1 MPSTILGNRFYSA
14 LEASQDLELPLEAV
28 EKRFAEIVAEG
39 KEPVAYYQG
48 PTEPMLS
55 GYTLLRRFAHLPEPP
70 TYRPTTRGRR
80 R

>member
-1 MPSTILGNRFYSA
+1 MNTLIGSRFYTA
-14 LEASQDLELPLEAV
+14 LEASQETGLPLERV
-28 EKRFAEIVAEG
+28 KTLFAEIVAEG

-48 PTEPMLS
+48 PSEAMLS
-55 GYTLLRRFAHLPEPP
+55 GHTLLRRLAHLPEPP

>member
-1 MPSTILGNRFYSA
+1 MKTIIGSCFYTA
-14 LEASQDLELPLEAV
+14 LEASQELEMPIERVKKLY
-28 EKRFAEIVAEG
+28 AEIVAEG

-48 PTEPMLS
+48 PSEPMLS
-55 GYTLLRRFAHLPEPP
+55 GHTLLRRFAGLPEPP